1 MQSAKFRGKVRREIE
16 AWNLMV
22 AEEEER
28 NDDGEK
34 W

>member
-1 MQSAKFRGKVRREIE
+1 MHWAKFWRKVSREIE
-16 AWNLMV
+16 AWSLMV

-28 NDDGEK
+28 KDDGEK